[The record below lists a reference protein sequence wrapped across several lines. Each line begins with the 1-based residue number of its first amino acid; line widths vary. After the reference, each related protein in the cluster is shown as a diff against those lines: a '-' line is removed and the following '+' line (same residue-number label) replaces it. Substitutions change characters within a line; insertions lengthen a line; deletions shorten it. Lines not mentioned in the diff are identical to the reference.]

1 MIRRVSRSE
10 RSGSGRGKV
19 TLPRPE
25 NAVLADGNRP
35 TSDGKRL
42 LRTATARSAAV
53 LTARKGALF
62 ASIMTKN
69 ISNEFQKEIRLKIFR
84 NKGFASIRSARFA
97 VRKER
102 AALFAPTMTKNILRE
117 FQFEIPLKIFR
128 NKEQAVAVR
137 KDKSTEKPHFSRSF
151 VITKSKGRQRM
162 PLRRGNDEGAYY
174 RRRANGSARRS
185 M

>member
-1 MIRRVSRSE
+1 MLIRHTGFNPFRLAAAYASCSPPSPVTGDGSYDDRAFARHFILSFCAHTQRITEFVAKPRDFRME
-10 RSGSGRGKV
+10 RHVLGSGRSVSGRRRGSPRRLRNV
-19 TLPRPE
+19 TLR
-25 NAVLADGNRP
+25 
-35 TSDGKRL
+35 
-42 LRTATARSAAV
+42 
-53 LTARKGALF
+53 RK
-62 ASIMTKN
+62 
-69 ISNEFQKEIRLKIFR
+69 
-84 NKGFASIRSARFA
+84 
-97 VRKER
+97 